1 MYVEQSNEE
10 WRQWIK
16 LTEKKEST
24 SSTSLRD
31 SAIDLLVT
39 QVAQLQE
46 EASILKEE
54 NKELHTKL
62 FLHEMDRERL
72 RKKGYLDE

>member
-16 LTEKKEST
+16 LTKKKEST

-31 SAIDLLVT
+31 SAIDLLLTRV
-39 QVAQLQE
+39 VELE
-46 EASILKEE
+46 EE
-54 NKELHTKL
+54 NTLLHTKL
-62 FLHEMDRERL
+62 MLYQIDRERL
-72 RKKGYLDE
+72 ERENANISVQG

>member
-16 LTEKKEST
+16 LTKKKEST

-31 SAIDLLVT
+31 SAIDLLMSRIFE
-39 QVAQLQE
+39 LE
-46 EASILKEE
+46 EE
-54 NKELHTKL
+54 NTLLHTKL
-62 FLHEMDRERL
+62 MLYQIDRERME
-72 RKKGYLDE
+72 RENANISVQG